1 MAMGQGVRFV
11 VFFAISVGAC
21 GGGAKGKMST
31 DADGASGDAGD
42 AGNAGGSSA
51 AAGSAS
57 GDAGN
62 AGGSKSGAG
71 GGPSIIGGAPAQDPD
86 CGLPSA
92 AFCEPFEDG
101 PVTPDARGG
110 DLDEERISA
119 ARLAPLNMG
128 DGDQINW
135 IGPATISTCRDGVG
149 PSVWPPHDTLI
160 CEPNTQV
167 GSGHLLTAV
176 AAQNYGL
183 NSFRIRQPFD
193 FADRTGTITFDADL
207 SMPNGLFGWASI
219 EITDEPIPA
228 PSFTNYERGPL
239 PRNAIQIHFDYDR
252 CAGMT
257 AVGHA
262 LSYDEY
268 AVTELKNDLGE
279 FPPCIV
285 TERESLNRA
294 QIRLSTSSVEVHAS
308 DFSEDGLNFP
318 EQRLI
323 FSAPLSLDFTRAWV
337 HFTARNHATL
347 KYEYGDSW
355 TIRWDNIGFDGPK
368 LSSSREHQIPD
379 SNTPA
384 QNKEGTEGR
393 NMGYRLGEMP
403 GSMVTCCPQTSV
415 ASLTFEDVDL
425 TGVTKATLAF
435 NSYYLNNFTPV
446 VGFTLLYA
454 FNGGTFF
461 ERPMTEAEVSAI
473 TTELALGSMAQTI
486 DVPLSELV
494 DGTNTV
500 EFHTKNVPTN
510 YPPSISN
517 IDLILTTE

>member
-1 MAMGQGVRFV
+1 MVNCVGFAMLL
-11 VFFAISVGAC
+11 ALSVGAC
-21 GGGAKGKMST
+21 GGEGNGTTPTGAG
-31 DADGASGDAGD
+31 GASGGASST
-42 AGNAGGSSA
+42 GGL
-51 AAGSAS
+51 
-57 GDAGN
+57 
-62 AGGSKSGAG
+62 
-71 GGPSIIGGAPAQDPD
+71 PSMVGGASAQGEA
-86 CGLPSA
+86 CGLASA
-92 AFCEPFEDG
+92 AFCETFEDG
-101 PVTPDARGG
+101 PVSPSARGG

-119 ARLAPLNMG
+119 ARLAPLNLG

-149 PSVWPPHDTLI
+149 PSVWPPEDTLI
-160 CEPNTQV
+160 CAPNTQI

-193 FADRTGTITFDADL
+193 FGDRSGTVVFDADL

-252 CAGMT
+252 CMGKT

-262 LSYDEY
+262 LTYDDY

-279 FPPCIV
+279 FPPCV
-285 TERESLNRA
+285 LTRKDSLNRA
-294 QIRLSTSSVEVHAS
+294 QIRLSKTTVEVYAS
-308 DFSEDGLNFP
+308 DFSEDGLTFP
-318 EQRLI
+318 NAQLI
-323 FSAPLSLDFTRAWV
+323 FSSRVSLGFTRGWV

-347 KYEYGDSW
+347 KYGYGDSW
-355 TIRWDNIGFDGPK
+355 TIRWDNVGFDGPK
-368 LSSSREHQIPD
+368 LSADREYQIPD
-379 SNTPA
+379 AGTPA
-384 QNKEGTEGR
+384 QNKEGKAGV
-393 NMGYRLGEMP
+393 NMGYRLGEAP
-403 GSMVTCCPQTSV
+403 GSMVTCCPQTPV
-415 ASLTFEDVDL
+415 PSLAFEGVDL
-425 TGVTKATLAF
+425 AGVTRATLAF
-435 NSYYLNNFTPV
+435 NSYYLNNFSPV
-446 VGFTLLYA
+446 VGFTLLYS
-454 FNGGTFF
+454 FNGGAFI
-461 ERPMTEAEVSAI
+461 ERPMTEAEVRAI

-486 DVPLSELV
+486 DVPLSVLV

-500 EFHTKNVPTN
+500 EFHTENVPTN